1 MKAKRV
7 ITHFKISYIIVPG
20 VDFKSFK
27 FNKTAIADHTNSL
40 SSKKECA
47 TSTNL
52 RHFSTRIARFYHE
65 GVTVDKNNLKN
76 NYKNYDLLKVFT
88 NDRKLKNESKHSLL
102 ALLWERVFVYGYS
115 KYFFKIITI
124 CIYAFDKNKVQNKI
138 LIYIFSLFFP
148 YFVF

>member
-1 MKAKRV
+1 MVKTNYTMKAKRV

-65 GVTVDKNNLKN
+65 GVTVDKNN
-76 NYKNYDLLKVFT
+76 YKNYGLLKVFT

-102 ALLWERVFVYGYS
+102 ALL
-115 KYFFKIITI
+115 
-124 CIYAFDKNKVQNKI
+124 
-138 LIYIFSLFFP
+138 
-148 YFVF
+148 